1 MILASASPRRASIL
15 EVLGIPFEVDPP
27 SVPEVA
33 KPGEAPMEHALRL
46 SREKVGEVAAR
57 HPARWVLG
65 GDTLVSLDGEIL
77 GKPRDAEH
85 ALEMLLRLQGRTHH
99 VISALSLAPPGVSAD
114 PGSGEAVVLTGAEE
128 TAVTFRAFGRETALA
143 YVQTGEPSD
152 KAGAYGIQGVGAA
165 LVRRIEG
172 DYGGVVGLPVPLLL
186 DLLEEAGRPYRF
198 GARPGAC

>member
-15 EVLGIPFEVDPP
+15 EVLGIPFEVDRP
-27 SVPEVA
+27 SVAEVA
-33 KPGEAPMEHALRL
+33 RPGEAPMEHALRL
-46 SREKVGEVAAR
+46 SREKAGEVAAR
-57 HPARWVLG
+57 HPTRWVLG

-85 ALEMLLRLQGRTHH
+85 ALEMLLRLQGRTHY
-99 VISALSLAPPGVSAD
+99 VISALSLARPGVSAARE
-114 PGSGEAVVLTGAEE
+114 SGQAGLLTGAEE

-143 YVQTGEPSD
+143 YVETGEPSD
-152 KAGAYGIQGVGAA
+152 KAGAYGIQGMGAA

-198 GARPGAC
+198 GARPRGR